1 MKNGAQ
7 NVKITQNRVVNVK
20 IEDIYLNPAQPRVK
34 FDTKKL
40 ESLAESISQN
50 GLLQPLSVRKI
61 KGGYELIS
69 GERRLRALKLLA
81 VESAPCVVVSVDEQK
96 SAVLALIENIQR
108 EDLNIFEEAEA
119 ISRLIS
125 VWDITQTDAAQRLGL
140 SQSAIANKIRV
151 LRLSADE
158 RRIILENGLTERHA
172 RALLKISDDNL
183 RKRALLHIAAA
194 TLNVEQSERY
204 IEKLVKPK
212 KERTT
217 RFVFKDLRIFTN
229 TINMA
234 IETMRRSGV
243 MATAQKG
250 ESDTFIEYTIRIPK
264 RDAVLQK

>member
-7 NVKITQNRVVNVK
+7 NIKITQNRVVKVRL
-20 IEDIYLNPAQPRVK
+20 EDIYLNPAQPRLR
-34 FDTKKL
+34 FDVKKL

-69 GERRLRALKLLA
+69 GERRLRALKLLG
-81 VESAPCVVVSVDEQK
+81 EDTAPCIVTQVDEEK

-119 ISRLIS
+119 ISRLIT
-125 VWDITQTDAAQRLGL
+125 VWDITQTDAAERLGL
-140 SQSAIANKIRV
+140 SQSAIANKMRV
-151 LRLSADE
+151 LRLPSEE
-158 RRIILENGLTERHA
+158 RRIIVENGLTERHA
-172 RALLKISDDNL
+172 RALLKISDSEMRKKAL
-183 RKRALLHIAAA
+183 RHIAAA
-194 TLNVEQSERY
+194 SLNVEQSEIY
-204 IEKLVKPK
+204 IEKLIKPK
-212 KERTT
+212 KEKNT

-250 ESDTFIEYTIRIPK
+250 ESEGFIEYTIRIPK